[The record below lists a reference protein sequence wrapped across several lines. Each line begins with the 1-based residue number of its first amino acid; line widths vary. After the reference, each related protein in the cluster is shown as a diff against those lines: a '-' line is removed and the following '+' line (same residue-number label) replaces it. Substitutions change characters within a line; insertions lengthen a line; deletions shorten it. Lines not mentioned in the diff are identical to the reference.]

1 MAASYFSLTIELT
14 CACQVLPH
22 VLRVPFFAVIDLV
35 ATNHRHASRHDGSAA
50 AHRSYRLCLRQLP
63 LGRVMSLSHPRRQS
77 LPSYL
82 QNGGFEK
89 PDVGNFELVADVGV
103 VLLLL
108 RLVAGMVSQR
118 LLTFIFYS
126 IGS

>member
-1 MAASYFSLTIELT
+1 
-14 CACQVLPH
+14 
-22 VLRVPFFAVIDLV
+22 
-35 ATNHRHASRHDGSAA
+35 
-50 AHRSYRLCLRQLP
+50 
-63 LGRVMSLSHPRRQS
+63 
-77 LPSYL
+77 
-82 QNGGFEK
+82 
-89 PDVGNFELVADVGV
+89 VGNFELVADVGV